1 MQLALDQGQVTA
13 ALAQIH
19 ATPSSRGDR
28 LEPAAALARLQQSSA
43 RRTGSLTFGST
54 RRGVLR
60 LMKDFM
66 TLLRGAEVGVMSIWF
81 LCTVCR
87 KVRRGR
93 TTCG

>member
-1 MQLALDQGQVTA
+1 MARA
-13 ALAQIH
+13 R
-19 ATPSSRGDR
+19 SRLPWSR
-28 LEPAAALARLQQSSA
+28 PMLLPAAEGTGASGRTSRLGQSSA
-43 RRTGSLTFGST
+43 RATGSLTLGSM

-93 TTCG
+93 TTFGRGPR